1 VAIALQTLSSWMG
14 SLRHLW
20 FPARRPA
27 GVTSQLVR
35 SSRAIDRMPAASCFV
50 FWMLIKMKKHSA
62 SLFAFSAT
70 ALALWAQPGFAQ
82 NDDDTQ
88 VVTAN
93 RFAQPVSSVLAPA
106 TVVTRAEIDRWQAK
120 SLTDVMRRLP
130 GVDVA
135 QNGGIGQSSS
145 LFIRGT
151 NSSHVLILIDGIRL
165 NQAGISGSSDL
176 SQIPLSLVQRIEY
189 IRGARSAVYGS
200 DAIGGVVNIITG
212 RAQPGTTLT
221 AGVGSKGYQ
230 SYDGSTQQMLG
241 DATTLTLAGNY
252 TYTRGFDVGA
262 GYPNDYGPAQGDRDG
277 FMSKTLYGNLEH
289 QFSDELSGF
298 VRGYGFDN
306 RTAYDGSYSYDSSYT
321 HILGLADTRQLYSQ
335 TWDTGLRFNRDI
347 YSTQLIASYSRTK
360 DINYDPRNGRY
371 GDASTFDDVTQYN
384 LQWGNTVQ
392 VGQGAIS
399 GGVDWQKETTEPGT
413 NYLAD
418 GYEQRNTG
426 VYLTGQQQFG
436 SVTLEGAVRG
446 DDNNQFGWHN
456 TWQTAASWEFISG
469 YRVFASYGTAF
480 KAPNLSQVYSPGYG
494 NPDLDPEKSK
504 QWEGGFEGLTGPV
517 NWRVSGYR
525 NDIDN
530 LIDSDPTTY
539 RYYNI
544 NKARIKG
551 IEATASFDTGP
562 LGHQISYDY
571 VDARDGET
579 DEQLVRRAKQ
589 QVKYQLDWTIYNLD
603 WSVTYH
609 YLGDRFD
616 NDFNSY
622 PTRRVKLGGV
632 SLWDLAVSYPVTSQL
647 TVRGRIANLFDK
659 DYETVY
665 GYQTP
670 GTEYYLS
677 ASYSF

>member
-1 VAIALQTLSSWMG
+1 MT
-14 SLRHLW
+14 
-20 FPARRPA
+20 
-27 GVTSQLVR
+27 
-35 SSRAIDRMPAASCFV
+35 
-50 FWMLIKMKKHSA
+50 KKTA
-62 SLFAFSAT
+62 SLFALSAT
-70 ALALWAQPGFAQ
+70 AISLWAQNGFAQ
-82 NDDDTQ
+82 GNDDTQ
-88 VVTAN
+88 IVTAN
-93 RFAQPVSSVLAPA
+93 RFAEPVSGVLAPT
-106 TVVTRAEIDRWQAK
+106 TVVTRDEIDRWQAK

-135 QNGGIGQSSS
+135 QSGGSGQQSS

-151 NSSHVLILIDGIRL
+151 ESRHVLILIDGIRL
-165 NQAGISGSSDL
+165 NQAGITGSSDL

-212 RAQPGTTLT
+212 RSQPGTTLT
-221 AGVGSKGYQ
+221 AGMGSNGYQ

-241 DATTLTLAGNY
+241 DATKLTLAGNY
-252 TYTRGFDVGA
+252 TYTKGYDVVA
-262 GYPNDYGPAQGDRDG
+262 GYPNDYGPAQHDRDG

-306 RTAYDGSYSYDSSYT
+306 RTAYDGSYTYDDSFT
-321 HILGLADTRQLYSQ
+321 NIIGLADTRQLYSQ
-335 TWDTGLRFNRDI
+335 TWDTGLRFNRDV
-347 YSTQLIASYSRTK
+347 YSTQLIASYGHTK

-371 GDASTFDDVTQYN
+371 GAASTFDDVTQYN

-392 VGQGAIS
+392 VGQGAVS
-399 GGVDWQKETTEPGT
+399 AGVDWQKETTEPGT
-413 NYLAD
+413 NYLSD

-426 VYLTGQQQFG
+426 LYVTGQQQFG

-469 YRVFASYGTAF
+469 YRAFASYGTAF
-480 KAPNLSQVYSPGYG
+480 KAPNLSQVYSPFYG
-494 NPDLDPEKSK
+494 NRDLDPEKSK

-525 NDIDN
+525 NDIDD
-530 LIDSDPTTY
+530 LIEGDPQTF

-544 NKARIKG
+544 EKARIKG
-551 IEATASFDTGP
+551 VEATAGFDTGP
-562 LGHQISYDY
+562 LTHQLSYDY
-571 VDARDGET
+571 VDARDGNT
-579 DEQLVRRAKQ
+579 DQPLVRRAKQ
-589 QVKYQLDWTIYNLD
+589 QVKYQLDWTLHEFD

-609 YLGDRFD
+609 YLGDRYD
-616 NDFNSY
+616 TDFNST
-622 PTRRVKLGGV
+622 PSRRVKLGGV

-670 GTEYYLS
+670 GREYYLS
-677 ASYSF
+677 GSYNF

>member
-1 VAIALQTLSSWMG
+1 
-14 SLRHLW
+14 
-20 FPARRPA
+20 
-27 GVTSQLVR
+27 
-35 SSRAIDRMPAASCFV
+35 
-50 FWMLIKMKKHSA
+50 MKKHSA

-82 NDDDTQ
+82 DNDDTQ

-93 RFAQPVSSVLAPA
+93 RFAQPASSVLAST

-135 QNGGIGQSSS
+135 QNGGLGQTSS

-221 AGVGSKGYQ
+221 AGVGSQGYQ

-289 QFSDELSGF
+289 QFSEELSGF
-298 VRGYGFDN
+298 VLGYGFDN
-306 RTAYDGSYSYDSSYT
+306 RTAYDGSLTYDKDFNVV
-321 HILGLADTRQLYSQ
+321 GLADTRQLYSQ
-335 TWDTGLRFNRDI
+335 TWDTGLHYNRDI

-371 GDASTFDDVTQYN
+371 GAASTFDDVTQYN

-399 GGVDWQKETTEPGT
+399 GGIDWQKETTEPGT
-413 NYLAD
+413 NTLAE

-426 VYLTGQQQFG
+426 LYLTGQQQFG
-436 SVTLEGAVRG
+436 SVTLEGALRG

-494 NPDLDPEKSK
+494 NPDLEPEKSK

-530 LIDSDPTTY
+530 LIDSDPATY

-544 NKARIKG
+544 SKARIKG
-551 IEATASFDTGP
+551 VEATASFDTGP
-562 LGHQISYDY
+562 LGHQISYEY

-579 DEQLVRRAKQ
+579 DQQRVRRAKQ

-616 NDFNSY
+616 NDYNSY
-622 PTRRVKLGGV
+622 PARRVKLGGV
-632 SLWDLAVSYPVTSQL
+632 SLWDLAASYPVTSQL

-659 DYETVY
+659 DYETAY
-665 GYQTP
+665 GYRTP

>member
-1 VAIALQTLSSWMG
+1 
-14 SLRHLW
+14 
-20 FPARRPA
+20 
-27 GVTSQLVR
+27 
-35 SSRAIDRMPAASCFV
+35 
-50 FWMLIKMKKHSA
+50 MKKHSA

-82 NDDDTQ
+82 DNDDTQ

-93 RFAQPVSSVLAPA
+93 RFAQPASSVLAST

-135 QNGGIGQSSS
+135 QNGGLGQTSS

-221 AGVGSKGYQ
+221 AGVGSQGYQ

-241 DATTLTLAGNY
+241 DATKLTLAGNY

-262 GYPNDYGPAQGDRDG
+262 GYPNDYGPAQDDRDG

-289 QFSDELSGF
+289 QFSEELSGF

-306 RTAYDGSYSYDSSYT
+306 RTAYDGSLTYDKDFNVV
-321 HILGLADTRQLYSQ
+321 GLADTRQLYSQ
-335 TWDTGLRFNRDI
+335 TWDTGLHYNRDI

-371 GDASTFDDVTQYN
+371 GAASTFDDVTQYN

-399 GGVDWQKETTEPGT
+399 GGIDWQKETTEPGT
-413 NYLAD
+413 NTLAE

-426 VYLTGQQQFG
+426 LYLTGQQQFG
-436 SVTLEGAVRG
+436 SVTLEGALRG

-494 NPDLDPEKSK
+494 NPDLEPEKSK

-530 LIDSDPTTY
+530 LIDSDPATY

-544 NKARIKG
+544 SKARIKG
-551 IEATASFDTGP
+551 VEATASFDTGP

-579 DEQLVRRAKQ
+579 DQQLVRRAKQ

-616 NDFNSY
+616 NDYNSY
-622 PTRRVKLGGV
+622 PARRVKLGGV
-632 SLWDLAVSYPVTSQL
+632 SLWDLAASYPVTSQL

-659 DYETVY
+659 DYETAY
-665 GYQTP
+665 GYRTP

>member
-1 VAIALQTLSSWMG
+1 
-14 SLRHLW
+14 
-20 FPARRPA
+20 
-27 GVTSQLVR
+27 
-35 SSRAIDRMPAASCFV
+35 
-50 FWMLIKMKKHSA
+50 MKKHSA

-82 NDDDTQ
+82 DNDDTQ

-93 RFAQPVSSVLAPA
+93 RFAQPASSVLAPT

-135 QNGGIGQSSS
+135 QNGGLGQSSS

-241 DATTLTLAGNY
+241 DATKLTLAGNY

-277 FMSKTLYGNLEH
+277 FMSKTLYGALEH

-306 RTAYDGSYSYDSSYT
+306 RTAYDGSLTYDKDFNVV
-321 HILGLADTRQLYSQ
+321 GLADTRQLYSQ
-335 TWDTGLRFNRDI
+335 TWDTGLRYSRDI

-371 GDASTFDDVTQYN
+371 GAASTFDDVTQYN

-399 GGVDWQKETTEPGT
+399 GGIDWQKETTEPGT
-413 NYLAD
+413 NYLAE

-426 VYLTGQQQFG
+426 LYLTGQQQFG
-436 SVTLEGAVRG
+436 SVTLEGALRG

-494 NPDLDPEKSK
+494 NPDLEPEKSK

-530 LIDSDPTTY
+530 LIDSDPATY

-544 NKARIKG
+544 SKARIKG
-551 IEATASFDTGP
+551 VEATASFDTGP

-579 DEQLVRRAKQ
+579 DQQLVRRAKQ

-616 NDFNSY
+616 NDYNSY
-622 PTRRVKLGGV
+622 PARRVKLGGV
-632 SLWDLAVSYPVTSQL
+632 SLWDLAASYPVTSQL

>member
-1 VAIALQTLSSWMG
+1 
-14 SLRHLW
+14 
-20 FPARRPA
+20 
-27 GVTSQLVR
+27 
-35 SSRAIDRMPAASCFV
+35 
-50 FWMLIKMKKHSA
+50 MKKHSA

-82 NDDDTQ
+82 DNDDTQ

-93 RFAQPVSSVLAPA
+93 RFAQPASSVLAPT

-135 QNGGIGQSSS
+135 QNGGLGQTSS

-221 AGVGSKGYQ
+221 AGVGSQGYQ
-230 SYDGSTQQMLG
+230 SYDGATQQMLG
-241 DATTLTLAGNY
+241 DATKLTLAGNY

-306 RTAYDGSYSYDSSYT
+306 RTAYDGSLTYDKDFNVV
-321 HILGLADTRQLYSQ
+321 GLADTRQLYSQ
-335 TWDTGLRFNRDI
+335 TWDTGLRYNRDI

-371 GDASTFDDVTQYN
+371 GAASTFDDVTQYN

-392 VGQGAIS
+392 VGQGAMS
-399 GGVDWQKETTEPGT
+399 GGIDWQKETTEPGT
-413 NYLAD
+413 NYLAE

-426 VYLTGQQQFG
+426 LYLTGQQQFG
-436 SVTLEGAVRG
+436 SVTLEGALRG

-494 NPDLDPEKSK
+494 NPDLEPEKSK

-530 LIDSDPTTY
+530 LIDSDPATY

-544 NKARIKG
+544 SKARIKG
-551 IEATASFDTGP
+551 VEATASFDTGS

-579 DEQLVRRAKQ
+579 DQQLVRRAKQ

-616 NDFNSY
+616 NDYNSY
-622 PTRRVKLGGV
+622 PARRVKLGGV
-632 SLWDLAVSYPVTSQL
+632 SLWDLAASYPVTSQL

-659 DYETVY
+659 DYETAY
-665 GYQTP
+665 GYRTP

>member
-1 VAIALQTLSSWMG
+1 MT
-14 SLRHLW
+14 
-20 FPARRPA
+20 
-27 GVTSQLVR
+27 
-35 SSRAIDRMPAASCFV
+35 
-50 FWMLIKMKKHSA
+50 KKTA
-62 SLFAFSAT
+62 SLFALSAT
-70 ALALWAQPGFAQ
+70 AISLWAQNGFAQ
-82 NDDDTQ
+82 GNDDTQ
-88 VVTAN
+88 IVTAN
-93 RFAQPVSSVLAPA
+93 RFAEPVSGVLAPT
-106 TVVTRAEIDRWQAK
+106 TVVTRDEIDRWQAK

-135 QNGGIGQSSS
+135 QSGGLGQQSS

-151 NSSHVLILIDGIRL
+151 ESRHVLILIDGIRL
-165 NQAGISGSSDL
+165 NQAGITGSSDL

-212 RAQPGTTLT
+212 RSQPGTTLT
-221 AGVGSKGYQ
+221 AGMGSNGYQ
-230 SYDGSTQQMLG
+230 SYDGSTQQRLG
-241 DATTLTLAGNY
+241 DATKLTLAGNY
-252 TYTRGFDVGA
+252 TYTKGYDVVA
-262 GYPNDYGPAQGDRDG
+262 GYPNDYGPAQHDRDG

-306 RTAYDGSYSYDSSYT
+306 RTAYDGSYTYDDSFT
-321 HILGLADTRQLYSQ
+321 NIIGLADTRQLYSQ
-335 TWDTGLRFNRDI
+335 TWDTGLRFNRDV
-347 YSTQLIASYSRTK
+347 YSTQLIASYGHTK

-371 GDASTFDDVTQYN
+371 GAASTFDDVTQYN

-392 VGQGAIS
+392 VGQGAVS
-399 GGVDWQKETTEPGT
+399 AGVDWQKETTEPGT
-413 NYLAD
+413 NYLSD

-426 VYLTGQQQFG
+426 LYVTGQQQFG

-469 YRVFASYGTAF
+469 YRAFASYGTAF
-480 KAPNLSQVYSPGYG
+480 KAPNLSQVYSPFYG
-494 NPDLDPEKSK
+494 NRDLDPEKSK

-525 NDIDN
+525 NDIDD
-530 LIDSDPTTY
+530 LIEGDPQTF

-544 NKARIKG
+544 EKARIKG
-551 IEATASFDTGP
+551 VEATAGFDTGP
-562 LGHQISYDY
+562 LTHQLSYDY
-571 VDARDGET
+571 VDARDGNT
-579 DEQLVRRAKQ
+579 DQPLVRRAKQ
-589 QVKYQLDWTIYNLD
+589 QVKYQLDWTLHEFD

-609 YLGDRFD
+609 YLGDRYD
-616 NDFNSY
+616 TDFNST
-622 PTRRVKLGGV
+622 PSRRVKLGGV

-670 GTEYYLS
+670 GREYYLS
-677 ASYSF
+677 GSYNF